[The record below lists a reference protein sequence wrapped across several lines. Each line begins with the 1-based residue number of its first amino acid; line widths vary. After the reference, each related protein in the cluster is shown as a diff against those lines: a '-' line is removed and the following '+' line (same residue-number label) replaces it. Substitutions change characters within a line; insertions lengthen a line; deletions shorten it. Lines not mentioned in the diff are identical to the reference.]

1 MPRKIAPAR
10 KKVDRNKTT
19 HSGSWAAS
27 GPSATYRG
35 VRRRKVQPGPPLVP
49 IQQGE
54 TMTEKQ
60 VAVLVETLIDAQK
73 SGLDLEKH
81 KDRIIEAAK
90 TAFARLTP
98 AKLEELAKAK
108 ENVDAVLDGNGTMKM
123 GRAYGH

>member
-1 MPRKIAPAR
+1 
-10 KKVDRNKTT
+10 
-19 HSGSWAAS
+19 
-27 GPSATYRG
+27 
-35 VRRRKVQPGPPLVP
+35 
-49 IQQGE
+49 
-54 TMTEKQ
+54 MTEKQ